1 MIGGHEVPEQV
12 QWHEGMLLAPQ
23 HLQQLALRQELLFH
37 YHTSLTTPYY
47 WGVRHLKVDPT
58 ALVDGTFRVLEL
70 EAVMRDGLVVSHL
83 PEDGHHLTLD
93 VSAHADRMRTRPLT
107 VHLVVPARIRGQAT
121 SRGELARYHST
132 EGRPV
137 VDENTGESELRIPR
151 LRPRLS
157 LLAGDEVPQKY
168 TALPLARIA
177 QTDEGAVRT
186 SYVPPSLQV
195 PVHSP
200 LGELCSSLATRVREK
215 AVLLAERVTSPSAA
229 SSSPQLL
236 ETRTQIHGLVAA
248 LPAFEAAIGSGVVHP
263 FGLYLWLCS
272 LVGQVSILSP
282 GLVPPSLE
290 PYDHD
295 DPRAAFDRARE
306 YVLKVLEEGILEAY
320 TPYPFLEKKEVY
332 YLRFERGWFDRRLVL
347 GARTATGSSEEATA
361 AWVERSLIS
370 ANTKVPEL
378 RQKRILGLSRA
389 PIEGGGELLPARGV
403 QLFELTPDPDFVDPG
418 EWMVVVNLDESRRQA
433 RPSELVLYVRNS

>member
-1 MIGGHEVPEQV
+1 
-12 QWHEGMLLAPQ
+12 MLLAPQ
-23 HLQQLALRQELLFH
+23 HLQQLALRHELLFH
-37 YHTSLTTPYY
+37 YHTSMTTPYY
-47 WGVRHLKVDPT
+47 WGVRHLKIDPT

-70 EAVMRDGLVVSHL
+70 EAVMPDGLVVSHL
-83 PEDGHHLTLD
+83 PEDGPGLTLD
-93 VSAHADRMRTRPLT
+93 LSAQAERMRTRPVT
-107 VHLVVPARIRGQAT
+107 VHLALPARVRGQAT
-121 SRGELARYHST
+121 SRGDLARFHST

-137 VDENTGESELRIPR
+137 VDENTGEGELRIPR

-157 LLAGDEVPQKY
+157 LLAGDEVPRKY

-195 PVHSP
+195 GAPSP

-215 AVLLAERVTSPSAA
+215 AVLLAERATSPSAA

-236 ETRTQIHGLVAA
+236 ETRSQIHGLVAA
-248 LPAFEAAIGSGVVHP
+248 LPTFEAAIHSGVVHP
-263 FGLYLWLCS
+263 FALYLALCS

-282 GLVPPSLE
+282 VLVPPSLE

-295 DPRAAFDRARE
+295 DPRAAFDRARD
-306 YVLKVLEEGILEAY
+306 YVLEVLEEGILEAY
-320 TPYPFLEKKEVY
+320 TPFPFQEKKEVF
-332 YLRFERGWFDRRLVL
+332 YLRFDRTWMDRRLVL
-347 GARTATGSSEEATA
+347 GARTASGASPEATT
-361 AWVERSLIS
+361 AWVQKSLIS

-378 RQKRILGLSRA
+378 RQKRILGLSRT

-403 QLFELTPDPDFVDPG
+403 LLFEVKPDLEFVDPG
-418 EWMVVVNLDESRRQA
+418 DWMVVINLDESRRQA
-433 RPSELVLYVRNS
+433 RPSELVLYVRSP